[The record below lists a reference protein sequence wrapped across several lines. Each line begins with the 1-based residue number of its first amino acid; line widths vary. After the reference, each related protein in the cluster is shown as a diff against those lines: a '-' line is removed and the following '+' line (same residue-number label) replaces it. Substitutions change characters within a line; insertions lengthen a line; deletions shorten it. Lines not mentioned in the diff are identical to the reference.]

1 MRSFKC
7 RSFLIALT
15 SLLSISGSMADG
27 LIVVL
32 SGASADHDQRTGKP
46 VLKLIFAE
54 TSREKL
60 RTFGSDNIGQKVE
73 FRVAGDVILTPVLRE
88 PLSGGTAQ
96 ISDNGWTDQ
105 TVIDLA
111 QQLSEAPKG
120 EIEIRPLPRS
130 D

>member
-32 SGASADHDQRTGKP
+32 SGASADQRTGKP

-73 FRVAGDVILTPVLRE
+73 FRVAGNVILTPVLRE

>member
-60 RTFGSDNIGQKVE
+60 RTFGSG
-73 FRVAGDVILTPVLRE
+73 
-88 PLSGGTAQ
+88 
-96 ISDNGWTDQ
+96 
-105 TVIDLA
+105 
-111 QQLSEAPKG
+111 
-120 EIEIRPLPRS
+120 
-130 D
+130 

>member
-15 SLLSISGSMADG
+15 SLLSISGSMADV

-73 FRVAGDVILTPVLRE
+73 LRVAGNVIVTPVLRE
-88 PLSGGTAQ
+88 PLSGGTAP
-96 ISDNGWTDQ
+96 ILEKGWTGQ
-105 TVIDLA
+105 TVIHIGPS
-111 QQLSEAPKG
+111 LSKAP
-120 EIEIRPLPRS
+120 
-130 D
+130 